1 MGVELRGGSAEGFNR
16 AYVIPKLTRIIDV
29 KNLLAIFVQWGLAG
43 GRRKSRS
50 FFEVDQVCCYER
62 RQFQDFELTLG
73 PEIID
78 NVVYVIAPRD
88 KVL

>member
-1 MGVELRGGSAEGFNR
+1 MVD
-16 AYVIPKLTRIIDV
+16 I
-29 KNLLAIFVQWGLAG
+29 KNLFAIFVKWSLAG
-43 GRRKSRS
+43 RRRKSPS
-50 FFEVDQVCCYER
+50 FFKVDEIGRYER
-62 RQFQDFELTLG
+62 RQFEDFEVTLS

>member
-1 MGVELRGGSAEGFNR
+1 MIL
-16 AYVIPKLTRIIDV
+16 KLTRIIDV
-29 KNLLAIFVQWGLAG
+29 KNFFAIFVQWRLAG

-50 FFEVDQVCCYER
+50 FFKVDEIGCYER
-62 RQFQDFELTLG
+62 RQFEDFELTLG
-73 PEIID
+73 PEVID

>member
-1 MGVELRGGSAEGFNR
+1 MIL
-16 AYVIPKLTRIIDV
+16 KLTRIIDV
-29 KNLLAIFVQWGLAG
+29 KKFFAISAQWDQAR
-43 GRRKSRS
+43 GRRKSR
-50 FFEVDQVCCYER
+50 FFFKVDQVCCYER
-62 RQFQDFELTLG
+62 RQFEDFELTLG